1 MNALRCACTRVFAA
15 DTFACESRTIPSIDP
30 VTSYALLLARSVL
43 RVNSS
48 VPASSIASVLARP
61 SVNCESCACSLDA
74 ALAMRPGEGVAAA
87 PVDPAGE
94 PPADDPGSGLP
105 PSSVGAGTRGRNAV
119 TPGGLTIVLVASAE
133 TLLDAGTESAA
144 ATCRAA
150 FALPFPAMVALLHSD
165 L

>member
-30 VTSYALLLARSVL
+30 VKSYALLLWRSVL

-74 ALAMRPGEGVAAA
+74 ALAMRPGEGVAAP
-87 PVDPAGE
+87 PVDPGE

-119 TPGGLTIVLVASAE
+119 TPGA
-133 TLLDAGTESAA
+133 
-144 ATCRAA
+144 
-150 FALPFPAMVALLHSD
+150 
-165 L
+165 